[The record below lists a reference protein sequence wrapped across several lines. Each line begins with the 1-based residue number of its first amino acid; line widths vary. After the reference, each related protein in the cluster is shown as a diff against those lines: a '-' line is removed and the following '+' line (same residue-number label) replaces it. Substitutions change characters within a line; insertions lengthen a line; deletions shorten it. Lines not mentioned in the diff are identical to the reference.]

1 MATTLFLFTE
11 NSPHSQMQP
20 DCDEASVCLWFE
32 TSGSSHRCANR
43 KSMVC
48 HKRLN
53 DVFAPHHRNHS
64 QTKAK

>member
-1 MATTLFLFTE
+1 
-11 NSPHSQMQP
+11 MQP